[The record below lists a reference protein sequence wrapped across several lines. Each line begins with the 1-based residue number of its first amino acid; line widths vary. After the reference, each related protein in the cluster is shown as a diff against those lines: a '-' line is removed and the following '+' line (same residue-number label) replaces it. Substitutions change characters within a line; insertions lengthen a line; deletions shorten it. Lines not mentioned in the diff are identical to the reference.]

1 MCPRLDTCI
10 GLLKGPKWTE
20 LSENASM
27 TGVPD
32 IVLALNKLPLKLS
45 LTLNN
50 LPYVP
55 STATTSEPLPS
66 TYKEAVVLPTTLPDA
81 LTWSK
86 ACIWG
91 PVL

>member
-1 MCPRLDTCI
+1 
-10 GLLKGPKWTE
+10 
-20 LSENASM
+20 M

-50 LPYVP
+50 LPNVP

-66 TYKEAVVLPTTLPDA
+66 TYKEADVLDTDDE
-81 LTWSK
+81 
-86 ACIWG
+86 I
-91 PVL
+91 